1 MTETKQ
7 RVLIVED
14 DVIVRQMLGEI
25 LSLEHEVSITGEGEK
40 ALEILRDNDFDL
52 LLMDVRLPRVNGFE
66 ILQALRSDEKLA
78 ELPVILISGKADA
91 SDVVEGL
98 ALGANDFIPKPI
110 EFPVLRARIKTQLK
124 LKQLQD
130 ERKRYISHLEE
141 AERIRTQFSRIAS
154 HDLKSP
160 LNNLR
165 MAEQLLREE
174 LAFNNRLE
182 QLVNTIGSSLD
193 MMQHVIGTF
202 LDMVAIQSQNL
213 HLQELP
219 IRLSDVI
226 QQVMMQYKLAAEKKG
241 ITLKIDSTQGE
252 VLADGARMTQVVG
265 NLLSNAI
272 KYSPLNSEVRIW
284 TEKRGEKVRLSIRD
298 NGKGVPE
305 AERHLLFTEFSKLST
320 RPTAGEGST
329 GLGLWIVRHLM
340 QMQGGEVGA
349 DFPQD
354 GGSIFWIEMKALEN
368 S

>member
-1 MTETKQ
+1 MSETKQ
-7 RVLIVED
+7 RILIVED
-14 DVIVRQMLGEI
+14 DLIVRSMLGEI
-25 LSLEHEVSITGEGEK
+25 LAVKHEVSITGEGEK
-40 ALEILRDNDFDL
+40 TLELLRSDDFDL
-52 LLMDVRLPRVNGFE
+52 LLLDVRLPRIHGFE
-66 ILQALRSDEKLA
+66 ILQAIRADEKLA
-78 ELPVILISGKADA
+78 ELPVVLISGKADA
-91 SDVVEGL
+91 KDVVEGL

-110 EFPVLRARIKTQLK
+110 EIRVLQARINTHLK

-174 LAFNNRLE
+174 IAYNPRLE

-193 MMQHVIGTF
+193 MMQHVISTF
-202 LDMVAIQSQNL
+202 LDLVAIQSQNL
-213 HLQELP
+213 QLQEAP
-219 IRLSDVI
+219 IQLSDVI
-226 QQVMMQYKLAAEKKG
+226 QNVTMQYELAAEKKG
-241 ITLKIDSTQGE
+241 IALKINSTQGR
-252 VLADGARMTQVVG
+252 VMGDSARMTQVVG

-272 KYSPLNSEVRIW
+272 KYSPVDGEVRIW
-284 TEKRGEKVRLSIRD
+284 TERRGDKIRLSIADKGR
-298 NGKGVPE
+298 GVPQ

-340 QMQGGEVGA
+340 ELQGGEAGA
-349 DFPQD
+349 DFPEEA
-354 GGSIFWIEMKALEN
+354 GSIFWIEMQGLED
-368 S
+368 

>member
-14 DVIVRQMLGEI
+14 DVTVRKMLGEI
-25 LSLEHEVSITGEGEK
+25 LSFHYEVSITGEAEK
-40 ALEILRDNDFDL
+40 TLDVLQNGDFDL
-52 LLMDVRLPRVNGFE
+52 LLLDVRLPRIHGFE
-66 ILQALRSDEKLA
+66 ILQTVRADEKLA

-91 SDVVEGL
+91 KDVVEGL

-110 EFPVLRARIKTQLK
+110 ETRVLLARIDTQLK
-124 LKQLQD
+124 LKQFQD

-174 LAFNNRLE
+174 LASNQRFE
-182 QLVNTIGSSLD
+182 QLLNTISSSLD

-202 LDMVAIQSQNL
+202 LDLVAIQSQNL
-213 HLQELP
+213 QLKEAP
-219 IRLSDVI
+219 ILLSDVI
-226 QQVMMQYKLAAEKKG
+226 QQVTMQYELAAEKKG
-241 ITLKIDSTQGE
+241 IALKIDSTQGR
-252 VLADGARMTQVVG
+252 VIGDSARMIQVVG

-272 KYSPLNSEVRIW
+272 KYSPINGEVRIW
-284 TEKRGEKVRLSIRD
+284 TERRGTKMRLSVGD
-298 NGKGVPE
+298 KGNGVLE
-305 AERHLLFTEFSKLST
+305 AERNLLFTEFSKLST

-340 QMQGGEVGA
+340 EMQGGEVGA
-349 DFPQD
+349 DFPD
-354 GGSIFWIEMKALEN
+354 EGGSIFWIEMDAT
-368 S
+368 